1 MSPEEQR
8 RSLVEEEERLA
19 PDMELEEDEHDAD
32 AEDLES
38 GRIQA
43 FLQDRRKLAT
53 TGLLFVLLL
62 VAIYVLLP
70 KLTDAGDVFDRIGE
84 AKWYWLVVAV
94 AFNALSF
101 LAYTALFRGILGGRN
116 EDDVRRRLDMRAS
129 YKITMAAFAATLLFS
144 AGGAG
149 GLALTYWALR
159 KAGMPRRRSACRMVA
174 FLVMQYGVYLVAVVI
189 FGILLRTGV
198 LNGFHNKEPLAG
210 TVIPAALAAVF
221 IVIFLLISLIPG
233 DVERRMSGF
242 ASGYRRAHW
251 IRRLA
256 SVPATVA
263 TGVRTALAHLREPRT
278 GALALGGAVGYW
290 AADIGVLWASFKAF
304 GVNVPFGVVV
314 QGFFVGMA
322 ANLLPSAAGGVGS
335 IDAGMIGAFV
345 LFGFDARDVFP
356 AILTFRAIFFWLPIA
371 PGVIAYFQLRRTVAG
386 WDDERE
392 REKRRTS
399 GYTSKSKVRPA
410 EAEAS

>member
-1 MSPEEQR
+1 VSPEER
-8 RSLVEEEERLA
+8 RHSLAEEDDRVASEL
-19 PDMELEEDEHDAD
+19 ELEEDEEYSQ
-32 AEDLES
+32 EDELQA

-53 TGLLFVLLL
+53 TGVLFVLLL

-70 KLTDAGDVFDRIGE
+70 KLTDAGDTFHRIGE

-94 AFNALSF
+94 AFNVLSF
-101 LAYTALFRGILGGRN
+101 GAYTALFRGILGGRS
-116 EDDVRRRLDMRAS
+116 EDDVKRRLDMKAS
-129 YKITMAAFAATLLFS
+129 YQITMAAFAATLLFS

-174 FLVMQYGVYLVAVVI
+174 FLVMQYGVYLTAVVL
-189 FGILLRTGV
+189 FGILLRTSV
-198 LNGFHNKEPLAG
+198 LNGFQGHAPLVG
-210 TVIPAALAAVF
+210 TIIPAALAGVF
-221 IVIFLLISLIPG
+221 IVIFLLIALIPG
-233 DVERRMSGF
+233 DVERRMAGF
-242 ASGYRRAHW
+242 GKGYRRAHLV
-251 IRRLA
+251 RRLA

-290 AADIGVLWASFKAF
+290 AANIGVLWASFKAF

-322 ANLLPSAAGGVGS
+322 ANLLPSAAGGIGS

-345 LFGFDARDVFP
+345 LFGLDAKDVFP
-356 AILTFRAIFFWLPIA
+356 AILTFRAIFFWLPIL
-371 PGVIAYFQLRRTVAG
+371 PGVIAYIQLRRTVAG
-386 WDDERE
+386 WDAERARE
-392 REKRRTS
+392 RRDD
-399 GYTSKSKVRPA
+399 GYTSQSKVKA
-410 EAEAS
+410 AEAS